1 MNVFDFF
8 RRGTEPEAGARAASP
23 PRVEPGLA
31 PGPRGARAEL
41 PAGQMFSG
49 LDDPALYEFMRGN
62 LDGGLGN
69 KAQSLRNMAVLRCV
83 TLISGS
89 IGMLP
94 FNLMKNT
101 PDKALATDHPAYRL
115 LKLKPNDWQTPL
127 EFKSLLQLHTLL
139 DGQGFARVIWSGNRP
154 IRLIPLERNSC
165 KPRLTDGWQMVYDY
179 TRPDGGQITLSA
191 KEVFHLRDLSLDGI
205 NGLSRVKLA
214 REALDLASQAERAAS
229 RTFRTG
235 VMAGGAI
242 EVPNELSDEAYGRMK
257 SSLDQGYAGA
267 ENAGKWMVLEEGAKA
282 NKWAVTAADAQHVE
296 NRGHQIEEV
305 ARMYGVPRPLL
316 MMDDTSW
323 GSGIEALTIFFVQYT
338 LAQWFTAW
346 EQAAARVLLD
356 ERELELYQY
365 KFNEKALMRGTSKD
379 QADFFAKAL
388 GAGGQKPWMKQNEVR
403 DSLDLPRS
411 DDPQADDLRNP
422 LTQKGP
428 SNEPAPTA

>member
-1 MNVFDFF
+1 M
-8 RRGTEPEAGARAASP
+8 P
-23 PRVEPGLA
+23 
-31 PGPRGARAEL
+31 RAEI
-41 PAGQMFSG
+41 PAGLPFNG
-49 LDDPALYEFMRGN
+49 LDDPALYEYMRGN
-62 LDGGLGN
+62 IDSGLEG
-69 KAQSLRNMAVLRCV
+69 KARSLRNMAVLRCV

-101 PDKALATDHPAYRL
+101 PDKALAMSHPAYRL

-127 EFKSLLQLHTLL
+127 EFKSLIQLHTLL

-154 IRLIPLERNSC
+154 IRLVPLERGSC
-165 KPRLTDGWQMVYDY
+165 KPRLTDAWQMVYDY
-179 TRPDGGQITLSA
+179 TRPDGGQITLPSR
-191 KEVFHLRDLSLDGI
+191 EVFHLRDMSLDGV

-214 REALDLASQAERAAS
+214 REALELASQAERAAS

-242 EVPNELSDEAYGRMK
+242 EVPNELSDSAYGRMK
-257 SSLDQGYAGA
+257 DSLEQGYSGA

-282 NKWAVTAADAQHVE
+282 NKWSATAADAQQVE
-296 NRGHQIEEV
+296 NRDHQIEEV

-323 GSGIEALTIFFVQYT
+323 GSGIEQLTIFFVQYT
-338 LAQWFTAW
+338 LAPWFTAW

-356 ERELELYQY
+356 ERELEQYQY

-379 QADFFAKAL
+379 QAEFFAKAL

-403 DSLDLPRS
+403 DALDLPRS
-411 DDPQADDLRNP
+411 DDPEADDLRNP
-422 LTQKGP
+422 LTQKGNR
-428 SNEPAPTA
+428 NEPPATA